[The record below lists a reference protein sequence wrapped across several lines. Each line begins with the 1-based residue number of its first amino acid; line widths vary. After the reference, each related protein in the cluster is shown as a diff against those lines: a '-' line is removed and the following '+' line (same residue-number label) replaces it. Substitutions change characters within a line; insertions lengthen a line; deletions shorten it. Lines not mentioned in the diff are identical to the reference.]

1 MNTPL
6 HQRSVEERL
15 AWFEANKHNITTPA
29 ANSMLAIMVDQAMS
43 ALIKHDRN
51 AEVPLNLSGH
61 HNEQTAKEVITFVRS
76 HIKERML
83 KDNLTA
89 EFIVNSTAVSD
100 DHDKCLLLS
109 LNIEMR
115 KAA

>member
-6 HQRSVEERL
+6 HERSVEERV

-61 HNEQTAKEVITFVRS
+61 YEESTANEVIAFVCS
-76 HIKERML
+76 HIKERVL

-89 EFIVNSTAVSD
+89 EFRVNSSAVSD
-100 DHDKCLLLS
+100 RDKCLSLS
-109 LNIEMR
+109 LKIEMR
-115 KAA
+115 RAA